1 MAKKE
6 REVKVHPEFDKSL
19 YENYQYLKQE
29 SPQFAAEFKDEL
41 IAQMER
47 IIEHP
52 LAYPKE
58 EAIPGKRG
66 IYRYSVYKKSWKI
79 IYKVL
84 NSSLVFLK
92 LFHVKQNPKRIYEV
106 KKYK

>member
-66 IYRYSVYKKSWKI
+66 IYRYSVYKKRLEDRKS
-79 IYKVL
+79 V
-84 NSSLVFLK
+84 V
-92 LFHVKQNPKRIYEV
+92 
-106 KKYK
+106 

>member
-1 MAKKE
+1 
-6 REVKVHPEFDKSL
+6 
-19 YENYQYLKQE
+19 
-29 SPQFAAEFKDEL
+29 
-41 IAQMER
+41 MER

-84 NSSLVFLK
+84 DSSLVFLK

>member
-41 IAQMER
+41 ITQMER

-58 EAIPGKRG
+58 EDTDILY
-66 IYRYSVYKKSWKI
+66 IKKAGR
-79 IYKVL
+79 
-84 NSSLVFLK
+84 
-92 LFHVKQNPKRIYEV
+92 LFIKFWILRWYF
-106 KKYK
+106 